1 VSVLDARVV
10 VRLGSLDLDVAL
22 AVDAGETVVVVGPN
36 GAGKSTLLRAIAGLQ
51 PLDGGYVRIDGA
63 DVSAA
68 PAEERAVGVVFQ
80 DHVLFPHLSARANVA
95 FGLPRKRRREADAWL
110 ARVGLADHA
119 SARPDALSGGQA
131 QRVALARALAPSP
144 RVLLLDEPLSAL
156 DATTRLTTRRDLLDV
171 LDDHDGAC
179 VVVTHDPLEAL
190 ALADRLVVVE
200 AGRVVQTGTADDV
213 RERPRSSYVAD
224 LVGQNLFRGVAR
236 AGVVTLA
243 GAELVASTPI
253 DGEAFAVVAPRAV
266 ALHLTHPE
274 GTPRNVWPVRVTAVE
289 PGGEGIVRVSVDG
302 PVRLSADVTA
312 TSAATLGLAP
322 GVEVWASVKATEVA
336 VYPA

>member
-36 GAGKSTLLRAIAGLQ
+36 GAGLQ

-200 AGRVVQTGTADDV
+200 AGRVV
-213 RERPRSSYVAD
+213 
-224 LVGQNLFRGVAR
+224 
-236 AGVVTLA
+236 
-243 GAELVASTPI
+243 
-253 DGEAFAVVAPRAV
+253 
-266 ALHLTHPE
+266 
-274 GTPRNVWPVRVTAVE
+274 
-289 PGGEGIVRVSVDG
+289 
-302 PVRLSADVTA
+302 
-312 TSAATLGLAP
+312 
-322 GVEVWASVKATEVA
+322 
-336 VYPA
+336 